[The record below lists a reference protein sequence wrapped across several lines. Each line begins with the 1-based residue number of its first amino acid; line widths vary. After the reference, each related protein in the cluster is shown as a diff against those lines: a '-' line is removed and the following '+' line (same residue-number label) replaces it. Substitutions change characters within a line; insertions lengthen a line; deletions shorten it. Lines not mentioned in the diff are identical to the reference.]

1 MSITASYRRLTP
13 NEFQKC
19 LDNPLTA
26 ASANLFNLD
35 EMDDDFEDAIDEEFD
50 FGGAAK
56 SGRYLDIG
64 KFWHGLHFLLTG
76 DFEMDAA
83 TVPPL
88 LGNVVLGG
96 TPTKWEATY
105 GMVRSLTPEEVN
117 EVAFLLK
124 DTTLEELRRRSLS
137 QFGAEHLY
145 GYHGLPRGSRLS
157 DQDVEALLEVFEEVR
172 GFFGV
177 AAQEGAV
184 MLLSSD

>member
-13 NEFQKC
+13 GEFQKY
-19 LDNPLTA
+19 LDDPITA

-35 EMDDDFEDAIDEEFD
+35 EIDDDFEDNLGDEFD
-50 FGGAAK
+50 FDAAAR
-56 SGRYLDIG
+56 SGRSLDIG

-76 DFEMDAA
+76 NTEMDTT
-83 TVPPL
+83 TVPPP

-105 GMVRSLTPEEVN
+105 GRVRSLTPEEVN
-117 EVAFLLK
+117 EVASALE
-124 DTTLEELRRRSLS
+124 DTTLKDLRRRSLT

-145 GYHGLPRGSRLS
+145 GYHGSPPGSRL
-157 DQDVEALLEVFEEVR
+157 DDEDVEAVLEVFEEVR
-172 GFFGV
+172 DFFIV
-177 AAQEGAV
+177 AAQEGDI